1 MFVLNKSTILKN
13 KEDIT
18 RVFKRG
24 GSFSSGP
31 VKVFFLSEPCEPALK
46 VGFSVPKKL
55 IPLAVKRNVIK
66 RRLKEQFRLLPDSVF
81 VNSFGKM
88 FVVYTKSSVCKSD
101 VICSSLTK
109 VLAKIFH

>member
-18 RVFKRG
+18 RVFKKG

-31 VKVFFLSEPCEPALK
+31 VKVFFLSEPREPALK

-66 RRLKEQFRLLPDSVF
+66 
-81 VNSFGKM
+81 
-88 FVVYTKSSVCKSD
+88 
-101 VICSSLTK
+101 
-109 VLAKIFH
+109 

>member
-18 RVFKRG
+18 RVFKKG
-24 GSFSSGP
+24 GSFSYGP
-31 VKVFFLSEPCEPALK
+31 VKIFFLSEPSEPALK

-88 FVVYTKSSVCKSD
+88 FVVYTKNFVCESD
-101 VICSSLTK
+101 VLCSSLTK
-109 VLAKIFH
+109 ALTKTLH